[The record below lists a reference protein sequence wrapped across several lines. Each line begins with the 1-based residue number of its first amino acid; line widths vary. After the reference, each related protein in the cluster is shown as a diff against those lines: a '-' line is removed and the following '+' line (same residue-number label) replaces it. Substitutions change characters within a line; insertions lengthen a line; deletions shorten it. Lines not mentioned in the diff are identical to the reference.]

1 MAILNNSNAI
11 SSGGYDINNSLR
23 FRSSASAYLSRTPAS
38 SGNRQVWTWSA
49 WIKRGTLGGASNVL
63 FNCYNTASSTQTS
76 IEFAN
81 DTLGVFSNDSSTVNL
96 NLFTTQV
103 FRDPSAWYHF
113 VVTVDTTQATSSNRV
128 KIYVNG
134 SQITAFSTSTYPS
147 LNYNSHINTTSLHTT
162 FATRTPS
169 GLTDGYLAENNFVD
183 GSAKTPSDFGETDT
197 TTGSWKPKAYTGTY
211 GTNGFYLKFSDIATT
226 SGSNAGLGKDFSG
239 NANYWTT
246 NNISVTA
253 GTTYDAM
260 IDSPT
265 LTSATV
271 ANYCVLNPI
280 NLSTSSSTSNANL
293 RFTNSNGGQSWR
305 SVGSTIA
312 PTSGKWYWEGVFSG
326 ASGSGGGGI
335 FGMVGVF
342 NPNNYFITNYTASLF
357 VDIGYGYYG
366 DDGNKKILGA
376 TTSYGATFTNGD
388 IIGLA
393 LDLDS
398 GTLTCYKNNVSQGVL
413 VSGLSG
419 PLTPAFAIYDNNAT
433 VTANFGQRPF
443 TYTPPT
449 GFVRLNTYNLPDSTI
464 KKGNTV
470 MDATT
475 YTGTGASLS
484 VTNTGAFKPDFVWV
498 KGRSGATDHAL
509 YDSVRGTTK
518 DLVSNSTAAE
528 TTQAQGLTAFGTG
541 GFTVGTLAK
550 MNTSAATYVGWQWQA
565 GQGSTSSNTS
575 GSITSTVSVNTTAGF
590 SILTY
595 TGNGSAGATIGHSLG
610 LAPSWVIVKRRNSS
624 GDDWL
629 HYHTSLGA
637 TKSIAFDTG
646 AAITS
651 STRWNNTTPS
661 STLITLGTSTGVN
674 GSGATYVAYCWAE
687 IAGFSNFGSYTGN
700 GSTDGPFVYT
710 GFRPKYI
717 MHKRT
722 DTTSDWIVLDTS
734 RDTYNYSDKELY
746 PNLTNAEGVGGAT
759 NAHDIL
765 SNGFKLRSANAQSN
779 ASGGTYIYMA
789 FAENP
794 FKNSNAR

>member
-169 GLTDGYLAENNFVD
+169 GLTDGYLAENNFID

-197 TTGSWKPKAYTGTY
+197 TTGVWKPKAYTGTY

-246 NNISVTA
+246 NNISVTS

-271 ANYCVLNPI
+271 ANYCVWNP
-280 NLSTSSSTSNANL
+280 LRTSSAIVTNANL
-293 RFTNSNGGQSWR
+293 TVSQNTTAY
-305 SVGSTIA
+305 VASTG
-312 PTSGKWYWEGVFSG
+312 TFGVSSGKWYWEAYVVNQTSVLGMGITAVYNVNG
-326 ASGSGGGGI
+326 LTTGIVTYQQDGTKYLGS
-335 FGMVGVF
+335 V
-342 NPNNYFITNYTASLF
+342 NS
-357 VDIGYGYYG
+357 
-366 DDGNKKILGA
+366 
-376 TTSYGATFTNGD
+376 SYGSSFTTND
-388 IIGLA
+388 IIGFA
-393 LDLDS
+393 LDMDA
-398 GTLTCYKNNVSQGVL
+398 GTLTCYKNNVSQGVIET
-413 VSGLSG
+413 GLSG
-419 PLTPAFAIYDNNAT
+419 TWYPY
-433 VTANFGQRPF
+433 VTMYSTNSISSTFGQRPF
-443 TYTPPT
+443 SYTPPT
-449 GFVRLNTYNLPDSTI
+449 GFNRLNTYNLPDSTI

-475 YTGTGASLS
+475 YTGDGTTRSITNASS
-484 VTNTGAFKPDFVWV
+484 FKPDLVWV
-498 KGRSGATDHAL
+498 KSRSNAEWNIL
-509 YDSVRGTTK
+509 FDSVRGTGK
-518 DLVSNSTAAE
+518 SIYSND
-528 TTQAQGLTAFGTG
+528 
-541 GFTVGTLAK
+541 
-550 MNTSAATYVGWQWQA
+550 TSAEVTNAGNGYVSAFNSNGYSVTPGGSGSANVNASAYTYVAWQWQA

-575 GSITSTVSVNTTAGF
+575 GSITSTVSVNATAGF
-590 SILTY
+590 SVCTFNAGASGNQSFGHGLGVAPKMVIIKDRANAVGWNVYHSSVVTATNQFLQLNSTNAISTA
-595 TGNGSAGATIGHSLG
+595 TGVWGSALPT
-610 LAPSWVIVKRRNSS
+610 
-624 GDDWL
+624 
-629 HYHTSLGA
+629 
-637 TKSIAFDTG
+637 
-646 AAITS
+646 
-651 STRWNNTTPS
+651 
-661 STLITLGTSTGVN
+661 STLVGI
-674 GSGATYVAYCWAE
+674 GSGTVITANANGVAYCWADVSGYSK
-687 IAGFSNFGSYTGN
+687 AFSYTGN
-700 GSTDGPFVYT
+700 GSSDGPMVYL
-710 GFRPKYI
+710 GFRPK
-717 MHKRT
+717 
-722 DTTSDWIVLDTS
+722 WILIKNASNGVQGWTIQDTS
-734 RDTYNYSDKELY
+734 RSTYNVVDNYLLAQASS
-746 PNLTNAEGVGGAT
+746 AEQTIYAQM
-759 NAHDIL
+759 DYL
-765 SNGFKLRSANAQSN
+765 SNGFKVRTSDALVNG
-779 ASGGTYIYMA
+779 SGNTIIGMA
-789 FAENP
+789 FAEHP

>member
-271 ANYCVLNPI
+271 ANYAVLNPI

-590 SILTY
+590 SVVTFTQPASGSFTVGHGLGVAPKMIIGKDRTNASTNWVVYHSALSSPQSNYLTLN
-595 TGNGSAGATIGHSLG
+595 TTNA
-610 LAPSWVIVKRRNSS
+610 V
-624 GDDWL
+624 
-629 HYHTSLGA
+629 
-637 TKSIAFDTG
+637 
-646 AAITS
+646 TS
-651 STRWNNTTPS
+651 STNIWNNTAP
-661 STLITLGTSTGVN
+661 TSTVISSI
-674 GSGATYVAYCWAE
+674 SGYIANSNANTVLYCWAE
-687 IAGFSNFGSYTGN
+687 IAGFSAFGSYTGN
-700 GSTDGPFVYT
+700 GSADGPFVYT
-710 GFRPKYI
+710 GFRPKFIMIKKSSAAGDSWYI
-717 MHKRT
+717 K
-722 DTTSDWIVLDTS
+722 DTS
-734 RDTYNYSDKELY
+734 RSPYNVGLQTLLADTSGSEQAGESWD
-746 PNLTNAEGVGGAT
+746 AV
-759 NAHDIL
+759 
-765 SNGFKLRSANAQSN
+765 SNGLKIRTT
-779 ASGGTYIYMA
+779 ASGLNTSGATYIYMA

-794 FKNSNAR
+794 FKNANAR